1 MAEIKSI
8 ATAIS
13 ESRLK
18 TIPSLIKYS
27 SKVVFAEKSKHNK
40 LLIGKKEKK
49 DEKKKTRGYKNLVI
63 FVYFWKIK
71 KTSFVRESFR
81 SF

>member
-8 ATAIS
+8 ATVIS

-40 LLIGKKEKK
+40 LLKGKKEKK
-49 DEKKKTRGYKNLVI
+49 DEKKEQGGI
-63 FVYFWKIK
+63 
-71 KTSFVRESFR
+71 KTS
-81 SF
+81 

>member
-18 TIPSLIKYS
+18 IMPSLIKYS

-40 LLIGKKEKK
+40 LLIRKKEKK
-49 DEKKKTRGYKNLVI
+49 DEKEEQWGI
-63 FVYFWKIK
+63 
-71 KTSFVRESFR
+71 KTS
-81 SF
+81 

>member
-1 MAEIKSI
+1 MAEIKST

-18 TIPSLIKYS
+18 IIPSLIKYF

-40 LLIGKKEKK
+40 LLMEKK
-49 DEKKKTRGYKNLVI
+49 REKR
-63 FVYFWKIK
+63 
-71 KTSFVRESFR
+71 
-81 SF
+81 

>member
-18 TIPSLIKYS
+18 IMPSLIKYS

-40 LLIGKKEKK
+40 LLIGKK
-49 DEKKKTRGYKNLVI
+49 DEKEEQWGI
-63 FVYFWKIK
+63 
-71 KTSFVRESFR
+71 KTS
-81 SF
+81 

>member
-18 TIPSLIKYS
+18 IIPSLIKYS

-40 LLIGKKEKK
+40 LLMGKKRKK
-49 DEKKKTRGYKNLVI
+49 DEKKEQGGI
-63 FVYFWKIK
+63 
-71 KTSFVRESFR
+71 KTS
-81 SF
+81 

>member
-18 TIPSLIKYS
+18 IIPSLIKYS

-40 LLIGKKEKK
+40 LLMGKKKEKK
-49 DEKKKTRGYKNLVI
+49 DEKKEQLGI
-63 FVYFWKIK
+63 
-71 KTSFVRESFR
+71 KTS
-81 SF
+81 

>member
-8 ATAIS
+8 ATAIR
-13 ESRLK
+13 ESRFK

-40 LLIGKKEKK
+40 LLMGEKKEKK
-49 DEKKKTRGYKNLVI
+49 DEKKEQWGI
-63 FVYFWKIK
+63 
-71 KTSFVRESFR
+71 KTS
-81 SF
+81 

>member
-18 TIPSLIKYS
+18 IMPSLIKYS

-40 LLIGKKEKK
+40 LLMGKKKRKK
-49 DEKKKTRGYKNLVI
+49 MKGKNKGV
-63 FVYFWKIK
+63 
-71 KTSFVRESFR
+71 
-81 SF
+81 

>member
-18 TIPSLIKYS
+18 IIPSLIKYS
-27 SKVVFAEKSKHNK
+27 SKVVFEEKSKHNK
-40 LLIGKKEKK
+40 LLMGKKKEKK
-49 DEKKKTRGYKNLVI
+49 DEKKEQWGI
-63 FVYFWKIK
+63 
-71 KTSFVRESFR
+71 KTS
-81 SF
+81 

>member
-8 ATAIS
+8 ATAIR

-40 LLIGKKEKK
+40 LLMGKKEKK
-49 DEKKKTRGYKNLVI
+49 DEKKEQGG
-63 FVYFWKIK
+63 IK
-71 KTSFVRESFR
+71 AS
-81 SF
+81 

>member
-18 TIPSLIKYS
+18 IMPSLIKYS

-40 LLIGKKEKK
+40 LLMGKKEKK
-49 DEKKKTRGYKNLVI
+49 DEKEEQWGIKTSFKIKI
-63 FVYFWKIK
+63 FIYFWKI
-71 KTSFVRESFR
+71 SALSNVNGL
-81 SF
+81 

>member
-8 ATAIS
+8 ATVIS

-18 TIPSLIKYS
+18 TSPSLIKYS

-40 LLIGKKEKK
+40 LLMGKKEKK
-49 DEKKKTRGYKNLVI
+49 DEKKEQGGI
-63 FVYFWKIK
+63 
-71 KTSFVRESFR
+71 KTS
-81 SF
+81 